1 MCDKK
6 VKAHEGARPVE
17 SGKAARRPAGGT
29 LLRPRLKLKVLHRH
43 VDRGQL
49 SDTL

>member
-17 SGKAARRPAGGT
+17 SGEAACRPADGT
-29 LLRPRLKLKVLHRH
+29 LLRPRPKLEILTA
-43 VDRGQL
+43 RGPRL
-49 SDTL
+49 AE